1 MTPHDFTD
9 FCALLIGVILFGY
22 VLYLAIHIEPEESW
36 IDKIENETIRDEN
49 D

>member
-9 FCALLIGVILFGY
+9 FFGLLIGLILFGY
-22 VLYLAIHIEPEESW
+22 VLYLAITLEPEETW
-36 IDKIENETIRDEN
+36 IDKIKNETIRDEN